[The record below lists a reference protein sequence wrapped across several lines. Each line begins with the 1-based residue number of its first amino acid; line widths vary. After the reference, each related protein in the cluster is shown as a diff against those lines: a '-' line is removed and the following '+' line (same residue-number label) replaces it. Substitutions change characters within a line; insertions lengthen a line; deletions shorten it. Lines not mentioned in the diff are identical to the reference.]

1 MSSPPVFLPMS
12 PPRPVFLGQTP
23 VYPQGAI
30 RSPTMQALMARR
42 PIGVGGVADAVGTAV
57 GLLEI
62 IGTIAVVIVGVDI
75 LLKWAGHPLH
85 DGR

>member
-1 MSSPPVFLPMS
+1 MSSPVFLPMP
-12 PPRPVFLGQTP
+12 PPRPVFFGEAP

-30 RSPTMQALMARR
+30 RSPTMQAFVARR

-57 GLLEI
+57 GILEI
-62 IGTIAVVIVGVDI
+62 IGTIAVVIIGVDV

-85 DGR
+85 HGR

>member
-1 MSSPPVFLPMS
+1 MTTPSVPVFMPA
-12 PPRPVFLGQTP
+12 PRPMAAAP
-23 VYPQGAI
+23 VRNYP
-30 RSPTMQALMARR
+30 SPTMQAFVARR

-62 IGTIAVVIVGVDI
+62 CATIAVIIVGTDI

-85 DGR
+85 HGR